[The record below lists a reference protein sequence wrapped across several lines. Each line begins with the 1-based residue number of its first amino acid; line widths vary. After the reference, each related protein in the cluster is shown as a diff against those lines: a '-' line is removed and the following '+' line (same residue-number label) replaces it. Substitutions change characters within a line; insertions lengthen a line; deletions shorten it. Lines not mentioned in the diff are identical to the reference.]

1 MQIRDR
7 LSLPPPQTPFERAL
21 ASGLQNILLDLSK
34 ALNNSWED
42 LRVPVNAIKVPT
54 VNPPTWADYS
64 AGQLLAFSYQ
74 SVAGNEQQVYFCAQ
88 LPHSYRLGSTIHP
101 HVHWVPAVNTTD
113 ATEGVRWGLEYEW
126 VSIGGTFSSTNTIY
140 GLETL
145 TKGACINTHQITSFS
160 AITGSGKGISSML
173 VCRLFRNSS
182 NGADTYD
189 GAGATALL
197 LEIDFH
203 FEADTIGSRTET
215 EK

>member
-7 LSLPPPQTPFERAL
+7 LSLPPPQTAFERAL
-21 ASGLQNILLDLSK
+21 ATGLQNILLDLSK

-42 LRVPVNAIKVPT
+42 LRVPVNALKVPT
-54 VNPPTWADYS
+54 VNPPVWTDYS
-64 AGQLLAFSYQ
+64 AGQLLAFETTE
-74 SVAGNEQQVYFCAQ
+74 VAGNEEQVFFTVQ
-88 LPHSYRLGSTIHP
+88 IPHSYRLGSDIIP
-101 HVHWVPAVNTTD
+101 HVHWVPAVDTTD

-126 VSIGGTFSSTNTIY
+126 VNMEGTFSTTDTIY
-140 GLETL
+140 ALETL
-145 TKGACINTHQITSFS
+145 TKGACINTHQLTSFS

-189 GAGATALL
+189 GAGANALL

-203 FEADTIGSRTET
+203 YEIDTIGSRSSTA
-215 EK
+215 K